1 MLEFDYID
9 EKNILTIEYTPDKG
23 RGIGWVSRKFNEG
36 QEICINGSFHFV
48 KEDLCNPIES
58 IEDDNVIFIFATQHD
73 EQYFKINK
81 EVLSIAND
89 LLVYKD
95 IIRDRRRFKPNL
107 FVASK
112 KTNIMRNI
120 ENVTKAQVII
130 GGELDNA
137 ISLELL
143 VALRKKFPNDYE
155 LKKYVNSR
163 VYGVLKDNLNISDQ
177 PEIDYLNYLKRKNS
191 EIRHNPEMR
200 SNISDVE
207 VKKYQYLHDELV
219 VMLQG
224 VNGYNEATW
233 QNKIMNL
240 LLLLY
245 PKYLYVYQNIKIKD
259 YVLDPTKG
267 TNRFLD
273 YLLVDFDGNVDIIEV
288 KQPFDTCL
296 LTKSVYRDNHVPLK
310 ELSGSIM
317 QVEKYI
323 FHLLRMGKIGENA
336 ITKQINDKHSNQL
349 ARAGINLK
357 IVNPKGIIIM
367 GRDSELSSE
376 QKFDFE
382 IIKRKYKNIVDILTY
397 DDLLRRL
404 NSLISKF
411 SAVESR

>member
-1 MLEFDYID
+1 MIKFNFMRDHG
-9 EKNILTIEYTPDKG
+9 ILTAEYSPSQYISGVEWIID
-23 RGIGWVSRKFNEG
+23 KFNKNE
-36 QEICINGSFHFV
+36 EITINNRAFRFV
-48 KEDLCNPIES
+48 NKDLWNPIQKEEES
-58 IEDDNVIFIFATQHD
+58 AIFIFATQYD
-73 EQYFKINK
+73 EHYFKINK
-81 EVLSIAND
+81 DILSTAND
-89 LLVYKD
+89 VLVHKD
-95 IIRDRRRFKPNL
+95 IIQNSKFKPNL
-107 FVASK
+107 FSATRRTS
-112 KTNIMRNI
+112 IMRHI
-120 ENVTKAQVII
+120 EGATKIPIVL
-130 GGELDNA
+130 GGELDSA

-143 VALRKKFPNDYE
+143 IALHEKFPKDYE
-155 LKKYVNSR
+155 LRKYVNSR
-163 VYGVLKDNLNISDQ
+163 VYGVLKDHLNISDQ

-191 EIRHNPEMR
+191 VIKHNSEME
-200 SNISDVE
+200 SNISDIE

-219 VMLQG
+219 AMLQDS
-224 VNGYNEATW
+224 NGYNEATW
-233 QNKIMNL
+233 QNKIIHI

-245 PKYLYVYQNIKIKD
+245 PKYLFIYQKISIKD
-259 YVLDPTKG
+259 YELD
-267 TNRFLD
+267 TNRELD
-273 YLLVDFDGNVDIIEV
+273 YLLVDFDGNVDIIEI

-296 LTKSVYRDNHVPLK
+296 ITKGVYRDNHVPLK

-349 ARAGINLK
+349 ANAGINLK

-404 NSLISKF
+404 NSLIKKF
-411 SAVESR
+411 SNQI

>member
-1 MLEFDYID
+1 
-9 EKNILTIEYTPDKG
+9 
-23 RGIGWVSRKFNEG
+23 
-36 QEICINGSFHFV
+36 
-48 KEDLCNPIES
+48 
-58 IEDDNVIFIFATQHD
+58 
-73 EQYFKINK
+73 
-81 EVLSIAND
+81 
-89 LLVYKD
+89 
-95 IIRDRRRFKPNL
+95 
-107 FVASK
+107 
-112 KTNIMRNI
+112 
-120 ENVTKAQVII
+120 
-130 GGELDNA
+130 
-137 ISLELL
+137 
-143 VALRKKFPNDYE
+143 
-155 LKKYVNSR
+155 
-163 VYGVLKDNLNISDQ
+163 
-177 PEIDYLNYLKRKNS
+177 
-191 EIRHNPEMR
+191 
-200 SNISDVE
+200 
-207 VKKYQYLHDELV
+207 
-219 VMLQG
+219 
-224 VNGYNEATW
+224 
-233 QNKIMNL
+233 
-240 LLLLY
+240 
-245 PKYLYVYQNIKIKD
+245 
-259 YVLDPTKG
+259 
-267 TNRFLD
+267 
-273 YLLVDFDGNVDIIEV
+273 VDIIEV